1 LNNPIMSDFSQDNC
15 EFYFLQKTLNL
26 VSQEK
31 KDLII
36 DKIQEIAEE
45 YFRKEK
51 ELEEKK

>member
-1 LNNPIMSDFSQDNC
+1 MSELSQENC

-31 KDLII
+31 KDLMI

-45 YFRKEK
+45 YLRKEK
-51 ELEEKK
+51 ELEEQK

>member
-1 LNNPIMSDFSQDNC
+1 MLELPEKS
-15 EFYFLQKTLNL
+15 YFLEQTLNL

-51 ELEEKK
+51 ELEEQK

>member
-1 LNNPIMSDFSQDNC
+1 MLELQEES
-15 EFYFLQKTLNL
+15 YFLEQTLNL

-31 KDLII
+31 RDLII

-51 ELEEKK
+51 ELEEQK